1 MDEGYS
7 VILLI
12 GGIFTLVFGGIGLG
26 FFLKYMSSK
35 RKAEASKS
43 WPSTAGTIEAS
54 TITSNT
60 STDSDG
66 FSSTTYAPVVIYSY
80 NAMGSTFH
88 GRRVGFGMEI
98 SGSQSGAVNTM
109 SRYPVGKIVTVYY
122 NPENPGE
129 AVLEQSVINNML
141 TIIFFSVFGGVG
153 IVACLVSG
161 WILASRFLK

>member
-1 MDEGYS
+1 MDEGSS

-12 GGIFTLVFGGIGLG
+12 GGIFTLVFGGIGVG
-26 FFLKYMSSK
+26 FFLKYISSK
-35 RKAEASKS
+35 RKAEASKN
-43 WPSTAGTIEAS
+43 WPSTTGTIEAS

-66 FSSTTYAPVVIYSY
+66 FSSTTYAPVVVYSY
-80 NAMGSTFH
+80 NVMGSSFH
-88 GRRVGFGMEI
+88 TRRVGFGMEM
-98 SGSQSGAVNTM
+98 SGPQSGAYSIM
-109 SRYPVGKIVTVYY
+109 SRYPMGKIVTVYY

-129 AVLEQSVINNML
+129 AVLEHSVINNVP

-153 IVACLVSG
+153 IIACLVSV